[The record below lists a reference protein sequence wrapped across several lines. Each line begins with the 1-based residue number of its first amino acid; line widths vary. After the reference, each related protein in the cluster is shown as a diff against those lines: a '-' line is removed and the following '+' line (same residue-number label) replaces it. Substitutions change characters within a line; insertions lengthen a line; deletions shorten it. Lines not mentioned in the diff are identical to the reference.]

1 VSQAVRPD
9 GFTPPAAHASRSDF
23 RPNLAGTSARL
34 IASTGFAGNR
44 RRGVDRGSSDRIV
57 RGLTTPVTVTCD
69 LMISLV
75 LEAAVRYFLRED
87 AMDRS
92 KIEWTESTWN
102 PTIGCTEVSPGCDHC
117 YAKRITQRFPAT
129 YPNGF
134 DLTLRA
140 HALELP
146 LRWKAPRRIFV
157 NSMSDLFH
165 ADVPERF
172 IARVFEVMARAPQ
185 HEFQI
190 LTKRAERLA
199 RLAPRLPWPSNVW
212 MGVSV
217 ELQAYF
223 WRIDYLRK
231 IPAAVRFV
239 SAEPL
244 LGSLAGINLEG
255 VHWLIA
261 GGESQ
266 PGCRPAE
273 LDWFRELRDACRGHG
288 AAFFLK
294 QLGGH
299 PSKRGGKEALLDTRL
314 WHELPTRT
322 ASAPPASPPLSP
334 KTSSR
339 VVSVRRRVGGTTVH
353 PSSF

>member
-1 VSQAVRPD
+1 
-9 GFTPPAAHASRSDF
+9 
-23 RPNLAGTSARL
+23 
-34 IASTGFAGNR
+34 
-44 RRGVDRGSSDRIV
+44 
-57 RGLTTPVTVTCD
+57 
-69 LMISLV
+69 
-75 LEAAVRYFLRED
+75 
-87 AMDRS
+87 MDRS

-102 PTIGCTEVSPGCDHC
+102 PTIGCTEVSPGCELC

-134 DLTLRA
+134 DLTLRE

-146 LRWKAPRRIFV
+146 LRWKAPRQIFV

-165 ADVPERF
+165 TDVPDTF
-172 IARVFEVMARAPQ
+172 IARVFDVMVRAPQ
-185 HEFQI
+185 HQYQI

-199 RLAPRLPWPSNVW
+199 RLAPRLPWPGQVW

-217 ELQAYF
+217 ELPEYF

-231 IPAAVRFV
+231 TPAAVKFV

-244 LGSLAGINLEG
+244 LGSLSAINLRDID
-255 VHWLIA
+255 WLIA

-273 LDWFRELRDACRGHG
+273 LDWFRQLRDACRAQGVR
-288 AAFFLK
+288 FFLK

-299 PSKRGGKEALLDTRL
+299 PSKRGGDEARLDGRR
-314 WHELPTRT
+314 WHEMPQINRETT
-322 ASAPPASPPLSP
+322 AARY
-334 KTSSR
+334 TGSSR
-339 VVSVRRRVGGTTVH
+339 
-353 PSSF
+353 SS